1 MGHGLNNSLQDIL
14 IRYYRMC
21 GNPTLWLPGTDHAGI
36 ATQNV
41 VEKRLLKEGKSR
53 HDLGREKFLE
63 KTWEVKEEHH
73 TIIKNQLQKIGSS
86 CDWDR
91 ERFTMDE
98 GLSEAVREVFV
109 TLYERGLIY
118 KGNYLVNW
126 CSSCGTALADDE
138 VEHQEK
144 EGKMY
149 HYYYPLADGSDRLEI
164 ATTRPETMLGDT
176 CVAVNPEDDRYKKYV
191 WENG

>member
-1 MGHGLNNSLQDIL
+1 
-14 IRYYRMC
+14 
-21 GNPTLWLPGTDHAGI
+21 
-36 ATQNV
+36 
-41 VEKRLLKEGKSR
+41 
-53 HDLGREKFLE
+53 
-63 KTWEVKEEHH
+63 
-73 TIIKNQLQKIGSS
+73 
-86 CDWDR
+86 
-91 ERFTMDE
+91 MDE

-138 VEHQEK
+138 VEHQEI

-149 HYYYPLADGSDRLEI
+149 HYYYPLADGSDKLEI

-176 CVAVNPEDDRYKKYV
+176 CVAVNPEDERYKKYV
-191 WENG
+191 GKMVKLPLTDREIPVIADSYVDMEFGTGVVKLLLLTTLMTGK